1 MTASA
6 EQEEK
11 KKSDLLVLQEIEVGG
26 QTLKNRVI
34 LSPMTRAR

>member
-1 MTASA
+1 MTGSS

-11 KKSDLLVLQEIEVGG
+11 KKSNLLILQEIEVGG
-26 QTLKNRVI
+26 QTLKNRVV